1 MHVISLH
8 IALAV
13 SKFKI
18 EFLNIFFS
26 LPLST
31 FWKKNIFGYFSTLYF
46 ILLKTKIVV
55 YSVNLNSCPFDTNF
69 QFDEENNRKLD
80 QCNFFSNLAL
90 DRQFFIC
97 SMYLS
102 RISLFV
108 ISIRVI
114 KEKVVVFKS
123 PFSHK
128 IEFWLHPI
136 FFIIFLLNILK
147 YT

>member
-1 MHVISLH
+1 MSFHY

-18 EFLNIFFS
+18 EFLKHFFLSPLVNI
-26 LPLST
+26 L
-31 FWKKNIFGYFSTLYF
+31 KKKILVIFLHFILYF
-46 ILLKTKIVV
+46 IKTKIVV

-80 QCNFFSNLAL
+80 QCIFFSNLAL

-128 IEFWLHPI
+128 IEF
-136 FFIIFLLNILK
+136 
-147 YT
+147 

>member
-1 MHVISLH
+1 MSFHC

-26 LPLST
+26 LSPSQH
-31 FWKKNIFGYFSTLYF
+31 FEKKNIFGNFSTFYF
-46 ILLKTKIVV
+46 QLLKTKIVI
-55 YSVNLNSCPFDTNF
+55 YSVNLNSCPLDTNF

-80 QCNFFSNLAL
+80 QFFFSNLAL

-128 IEFWLHPI
+128 IEF
-136 FFIIFLLNILK
+136 
-147 YT
+147 